1 MRNRKITL
9 LILAVAA
16 LGAGMTFY
24 STSQNRKP
32 ASAQA
37 WRPLPIGKHLS
48 AFQIEIQ
55 EQVPESSDEDATFIA
70 RVRVMQDLQGDFKFQ
85 WNLPPEVEVVEGQT
99 EDSFAMPQ
107 AGQIVELQLKLRGF
121 SKEAQKTLS
130 LDVEGYRQN
139 QTVGSSAVVVSR
151 TEDTLEAVAPELKR
165 SAEEQL
171 GSVAPNRGRK

>member
-1 MRNRKITL
+1 MRNGKITL
-9 LILAVAA
+9 VLLAVIAF
-16 LGAGMTFY
+16 GAGMTYY

-55 EQVPESSDEDATFIA
+55 EQIPESSEEEAVFTA
-70 RVRVMQDLQGDFKFQ
+70 RVRVMHDLEGDFKYQ
-85 WNLPPEVEVVEGQT
+85 WNLPSEVQVVEGST
-99 EDSFAMPQ
+99 EDSFPVPK
-107 AGQIVELQLKLRGF
+107 AGQIVELQLKLLGF

-151 TEDTLEAVAPELKR
+151 SEDTLEAVAPELKR